1 MLTIMSNHY
10 LEVAW
15 LNGQLQRMVVVLQ
28 LLAANLKRY
37 GLTPLGSVAGWLH
50 HRQNPKTIVYRH
62 LVCLAVRLSSTEI
75 TLVGSR

>member
-37 GLTPLGSVAGWLH
+37 GLALAGFETDFSKPFSSFTGRELVA
-50 HRQNPKTIVYRH
+50 
-62 LVCLAVRLSSTEI
+62 
-75 TLVGSR
+75 

>member
-37 GLTPLGSVAGWLH
+37 GLALAGLDRKSV
-50 HRQNPKTIVYRH
+50 V
-62 LVCLAVRLSSTEI
+62 
-75 TLVGSR
+75 

>member
-37 GLTPLGSVAGWLH
+37 IELYHLLAIPFAGVGHRHRCLHLT
-50 HRQNPKTIVYRH
+50 
-62 LVCLAVRLSSTEI
+62 
-75 TLVGSR
+75 VGSHLIV